1 MNGLMYTSSFSATT
15 QTGSRDLFDVIVATP
30 DIFILHS
37 VRIGQRNLEGDAFAE
52 MLEISIAR
60 AAAVGAGT
68 ANTPRP
74 HMVGAPAAS
83 STVVTNAAL
92 AASPTTLLFDTF
104 NVQAGWLYLPT
115 PEERIVVTGTAT
127 DDVLVVTV
135 EAPAATTEWSG
146 SMTFEEILG

>member
-1 MNGLMYTSSFSATT
+1 MNGLMYTSSFTATT

-37 VRIGQRNLEGDAFAE
+37 VRIGQRGLEGDALAE
-52 MLEISIAR
+52 MLEIKIQR

-74 HMVGAPAAS
+74 HMLGSPVAS

-92 AASPTTLLFDTF
+92 AAAPTAIITDVF
-104 NVQAGWLYLPT
+104 NLQAGWLYLPT

-127 DDVLVVTV
+127 DDVLVVTI